1 MVLLESKIS
10 LKTGDSAPDFLLM
23 GIDDKMHS
31 LDSYSE
37 SKGLLIIFICN
48 HCPYVKAKIDAIK
61 QVLTSQQLCWNNGDI
76 DGFMLGYWNSE
87 KFKFSWVNGIEYGWK
102 NALEKYKIS
111 YPTKESMGEFSF
123 EILDVKL
130 TSDTTAVLD
139 GEWELIR
146 KNDNP
151 KGSFILIF
159 QKIENNWLIISD
171 YTTDG

>member
-1 MVLLESKIS
+1 MLRYI
-10 LKTGDSAPDFLLM
+10 A
-23 GIDDKMHS
+23 
-31 LDSYSE
+31 
-37 SKGLLIIFICN
+37 LILFIFNSC
-48 HCPYVKAKIDAIK
+48 AKSPQFDIIEIDAIK
-61 QVLTSQQLCWNNGDI
+61 KVLATQQKCWNNEDI
-76 DGFMLGYWNSE
+76 DGFMLGYWNSN

-102 NALEKYKIS
+102 NALGKYKIS

-130 TSDTTAVLD
+130 TSDTTAILD

-151 KGSFILIF
+151 KGSFTYIF

-171 YTTDG
+171 YSTNEYYP

>member
-1 MVLLESKIS
+1 MNRL
-10 LKTGDSAPDFLLM
+10 
-23 GIDDKMHS
+23 
-31 LDSYSE
+31 
-37 SKGLLIIFICN
+37 LLIPLVLFILSCSMSN
-48 HCPYVKAKIDAIK
+48 AIEIDAIK
-61 QVLTSQQLCWNNGDI
+61 QVLTTQQICWNNGDI
-76 DGFMLGYWNSE
+76 DGFMLGYWNSDKLE
-87 KFKFSWVNGIEYGWK
+87 LSWVNGTEYGWE

-111 YPTKESMGEFSF
+111 YPTKESMGEFRF

>member
-1 MVLLESKIS
+1 MKKTFLFIALILFVLSCSKNNAN
-10 LKTGDSAPDFLLM
+10 D
-23 GIDDKMHS
+23 
-31 LDSYSE
+31 
-37 SKGLLIIFICN
+37 
-48 HCPYVKAKIDAIK
+48 IDAIK
-61 QVLTSQQLCWNNGDI
+61 QILTIQQICWNNGDI
-76 DGFMLGYWNSE
+76 DGFMLGYWNSD
-87 KFKFSWVNGIEYGWK
+87 KFKFSSENHGTTYGWE
-102 NALEKYKIS
+102 NTLERYKES

-151 KGSFILIF
+151 KGSFILKF

>member
-1 MVLLESKIS
+1 MSIKKALVAECLSKQ
-10 LKTGDSAPDFLLM
+10 TENA
-23 GIDDKMHS
+23 
-31 LDSYSE
+31 
-37 SKGLLIIFICN
+37 
-48 HCPYVKAKIDAIK
+48 KAIEIEAIK
-61 QVLTSQQLCWNNGDI
+61 EILTTQQNYWNNGDI
-76 DGFMLGYWNSE
+76 DGFMLGYWNSD
-87 KFKFSWVNGIEYGWK
+87 KFKFSWHGIEYGWK
-102 NALEKYKIS
+102 YALEKYKIS

-151 KGSFILIF
+151 KGSFTYIF

-171 YTTDG
+171 YTTDEYHP

>member
-1 MVLLESKIS
+1 MVRYIAILL
-10 LKTGDSAPDFLLM
+10 
-23 GIDDKMHS
+23 
-31 LDSYSE
+31 
-37 SKGLLIIFICN
+37 FILNSCATSPQGN
-48 HCPYVKAKIDAIK
+48 AREIDAIK

-87 KFKFSWVNGIEYGWK
+87 KFKFSWVNGTEYGWE

-111 YPTKESMGEFSF
+111 YPTKESMGEFIF

-130 TSDTTAVLD
+130 TSDTTAILD

-151 KGSFILIF
+151 KGSFTYIF
-159 QKIENNWLIISD
+159 KKIENNWLIISD
-171 YTTDG
+171 YSTNEYYP